1 MSRDHEEGADTAT
14 VRAASAPPPSPPTGQ
29 RKRASVDAASRAR
42 IGREL
47 QRHYAQILALP
58 IPDHLRA
65 LVDDLADQAEVA
77 GSAERELSR

>member
-1 MSRDHEEGADTAT
+1 MAQDHEDGAGTAT
-14 VRAASAPPPSPPTGQ
+14 IRAGPQ
-29 RKRASVDAASRAR
+29 RGARQRERATVDAASRAR

-65 LVDDLADQAEVA
+65 LVDDLAEP
-77 GSAERELSR
+77 GERSERAPREIPR

>member
-1 MSRDHEEGADTAT
+1 MPRDHEEGADKAT
-14 VRAASAPPPSPPTGQ
+14 VGAALAAPPGQ

-65 LVDDLADQAEVA
+65 LVDDLADQAEA
-77 GSAERELSR
+77 AEPAERELSR

>member
-1 MSRDHEEGADTAT
+1 MAQDHGDRADTAT
-14 VRAASAPPPSPPTGQ
+14 IRAGPEPGAPQRGRAAI
-29 RKRASVDAASRAR
+29 DADSRAR

-65 LVDDLADQAEVA
+65 LVDDLTRQGEASERAA
-77 GSAERELSR
+77 RELPR

>member
-1 MSRDHEEGADTAT
+1 MAQDHEDGAGTAT
-14 VRAASAPPPSPPTGQ
+14 VREGPTAGSPE
-29 RKRASVDAASRAR
+29 RRRASVDGAARAR

-65 LVDDLADQAEVA
+65 LVDDLAGQDEPSEQAA
-77 GSAERELSR
+77 REIPR